1 MPSRTESNVK
11 YTWYE
16 LQFLGLKLSLEKVS
30 CFILVHLPT
39 VLVEFTF
46 ATDLTNR
53 IINVNC
59 SHQETMLCTVLS
71 MLVYISFHQFWQQKN
86 KQLRVKVRLFQIE
99 TGFDYFFPPLWS
111 YILRPSLPSLALARE
126 QWALLLPPPSHP
138 ISVTPVEAS
147 ISRPAPLLKGNI
159 FPG

>member
-1 MPSRTESNVK
+1 MPSRTESNVT
-11 YTWYE
+11 YTWYK

-46 ATDLTNR
+46 ATDLTIR

-99 TGFDYFFPPLWS
+99 TGFNYFFPPIMKLYS
-111 YILRPSLPSLALARE
+111 QAISTLPCLGTGAVSTAASTSLPPHIRHTSGGINI
-126 QWALLLPPPSHP
+126 P
-138 ISVTPVEAS
+138 
-147 ISRPAPLLKGNI
+147 SRPPFKG
-159 FPG
+159 